1 MGQAP
6 PLDELA
12 ARKRLIQAKM
22 ELHRAEM
29 ALYYQQTIAPIQMV
43 RSGLSTITT
52 HPLTRIVLMS
62 GLGFFLVRGRF
73 RLTRKAAALVI
84 GLALPQ
90 LRTFL
95 VNRTLGW
102 GIDKLRAWFVTSE

>member
-29 ALYYQQTIAPIQMV
+29 ALYYQQTITPIRMM
-43 RSGLSTITT
+43 RSGFSTVIT
-52 HPLTRIVLMS
+52 HPLTRIALAS
-62 GLGFFLVRGRF
+62 GLGFFLVRSRF
-73 RLTRKAAALVI
+73 RLTRKAVALVI

-95 VNRTLGW
+95 VNRTFGW
-102 GIDKLRAWFVTSE
+102 GIDKLRAWFVKSE